1 MKKLI
6 SWLIRFVPRK
16 YLQRV
21 AAPGMRMVA
30 LFYVGD
36 RVMCPVCSRRYRKFL
51 PYGRINPRPNA
62 LCPGCLSLER
72 HRLIWLYLQETTDF
86 FKRPQQVLHFAPEA
100 CFVDRFRAVHG
111 EGYVTADIESPL
123 AQLKIDIHKIPLPD
137 NSFDVV
143 LCNHVLEHVDDDIK
157 AMRELHRVLKP
168 GGFAILQVPFFSPI
182 PESTVADPS
191 VTHPA
196 ERERLY
202 GQSDHVRRYGRDYPS
217 RIASAGFVPVVDDFV
232 DRLSEDVRNR
242 HALVKG
248 ELIYVGKKAR
258 PM

>member
-21 AAPGMRMVA
+21 AVPGMRLVG
-30 LFYVGD
+30 LFYAGS
-36 RVMCPVCSRRYRKFL
+36 RVSCPVCGRGYRKFL
-51 PYGRINPRPNA
+51 PYGRVKPRSNA

-72 HRLIWLYLQETTDF
+72 HRLLWLYLKQTTDF
-86 FKRPQQVLHFAPEA
+86 FERPLQVLHFAPEA

-123 AQLKIDIHKIPLPD
+123 AQLKIDIHRIPLPD

-157 AMRELHRVLKP
+157 AMKELYRVLKP

-182 PESTVADPS
+182 PDTTTGDPS
-191 VTHPA
+191 ITDPVQ
-196 ERERLY
+196 RERLY
-202 GQSDHVRRYGRDYPS
+202 GQRDHVRRYGNDYPS
-217 RIASAGFVPVVDDFV
+217 RIATAGFVPVADDFV
-232 DRLSEDVRNR
+232 DRLPEEVRQR
-242 HALVKG
+242 HGLVKG
-248 ELIYVGKKAR
+248 EVVYLGRKAGSR
-258 PM
+258 

>member
-36 RVMCPVCSRRYRKFL
+36 RVMCPVCSRRYDKFL
-51 PYGRINPRPNA
+51 PYGLINPMPTA

-123 AQLKIDIHKIPLPD
+123 AQLKIDR
-137 NSFDVV
+137 S
-143 LCNHVLEHVDDDIK
+143 E
-157 AMRELHRVLKP
+157 
-168 GGFAILQVPFFSPI
+168 
-182 PESTVADPS
+182 
-191 VTHPA
+191 
-196 ERERLY
+196 ERRAGKER
-202 GQSDHVRRYGRDYPS
+202 
-217 RIASAGFVPVVDDFV
+217 
-232 DRLSEDVRNR
+232 
-242 HALVKG
+242 
-248 ELIYVGKKAR
+248 
-258 PM
+258 